1 MQTCW
6 VDRLHVRLFPRALR
20 IDLLVEVHHKEEA
33 LGGALARLRSAQATA
48 CELQLPP
55 TDWERKW
62 KAYGRTADRV
72 EAAVS
77 DYTSY

>member
-6 VDRLHVRLFPRALR
+6 VDRLHVRLFPRHFLIA
-20 IDLLVEVHHKEEA
+20 LLVEVHRGEEA
-33 LGGALARLRSAQATA
+33 LAAALARLRDAQATA
-48 CELQLPP
+48 CEPQLPP

-72 EAAVS
+72 AAAL
-77 DYTSY
+77 SYHNSY